1 MIEEVEKLNQQTYGD
16 IKETLLKIKASAIKI
31 KAKIDKEAEKI
42 FTALTNPIPTTPK
55 PSSASILLVVPQT
68 VLIMIIFSTVLKL

>member
-16 IKETLLKIKASAIKI
+16 IKETLLKIKASAIKT

-55 PSSASILLVVPQT
+55 PSSASILVPQT